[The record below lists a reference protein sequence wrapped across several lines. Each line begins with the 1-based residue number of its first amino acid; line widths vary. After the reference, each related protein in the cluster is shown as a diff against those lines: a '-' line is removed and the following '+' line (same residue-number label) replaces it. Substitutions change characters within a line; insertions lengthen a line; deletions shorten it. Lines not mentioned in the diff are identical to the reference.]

1 MTDYATAVARV
12 LAARIS
18 DSRTTTAK
26 GTVVAV
32 SSDGSVTFTIGDLG
46 TRKGV
51 YVGDAPRVGD
61 VVTYLDEGRGIPIVL
76 GSTGRVPVPRYP
88 LFYQGAVANGTST
101 TGAVVISQ
109 PNIMTAPQAMWMV
122 VNVTVEQGAN
132 AAPNSPQFTIY
143 DETATNNITYSGGA
157 LVGGVHR
164 LRNYETDSGKSF
176 TMVGKKSY
184 SAGQTVGFHTYYSVD
199 GSNLYLTHAA
209 VVNFYPVS

>member
-51 YVGDAPRVGD
+51 YVGDAPRVGE

-88 LFYQGAVANGTST
+88 LFYKVGIGNATAT
-101 TGAVVISQ
+101 TPTTVIAQ

-132 AAPNSPQFTIY
+132 GAPNSPMFTI
-143 DETATNNITYSGGA
+143 DSETVGDNICFSGGA
-157 LVGGVHR
+157 MVLGWHR
-164 LRNYETDSGKSF
+164 LRNYETDSGKTF
-176 TMVGKKSY
+176 TYVGRKQY
-184 SAGQTVGFHTYYSVD
+184 AAGETVGFHTRYFLD
-199 GSNLYLTHAA
+199 GSNLYFTHSA